1 MRKFPPLLSLSYL
14 LTSVEV
20 DERLQSNLSS
30 NIVLGLGLSQL
41 LGEVVV
47 RGHVGVVVVLVV
59 KLHDLAGDGRL
70 KRAIVIY
77 DSRDVSGMLAWV
89 N

>member
-1 MRKFPPLLSLSYL
+1 MREFPPLRPLSYL

-47 RGHVGVVVVLVV
+47 RSHVGVVVVLVV

-70 KRAIVIY
+70 KRAIVNY